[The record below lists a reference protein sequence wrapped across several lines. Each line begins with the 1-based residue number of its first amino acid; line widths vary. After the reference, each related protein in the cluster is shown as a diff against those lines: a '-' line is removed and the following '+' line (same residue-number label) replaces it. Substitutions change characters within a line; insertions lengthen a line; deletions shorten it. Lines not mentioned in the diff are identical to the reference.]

1 MDAYLIVD
9 PDSRNITIPE
19 IESAFGVYGDN
30 NAERKYFKSPRIV
43 GNGIDLTECY
53 LYVNYISAS
62 TKIGQILCDV
72 GDAPNG
78 TATEDEIIFS
88 WPITRNVLDKNV
100 SGEIFFAVQAK
111 TKTGDTVF
119 TTRKAK
125 GNCYESIEG
134 TEAVAE
140 EYADIVLQLISRM
153 DNVEANIGEQVAAYF
168 KENPAVTAE
177 YLDQTLQPVKDSV
190 SQIKENIGDIVTV
203 KNTNVINI
211 TNAAKGEKNGIS
223 YELSK
228 DGMLTINGECTTN
241 TALDL
246 SNTISST
253 EHNGKIFIGAKFD
266 SGKPPQNQQYL
277 LVQGLLD
284 NNYTRLFTIGYSDF
298 ESDSKIAYEEKQ
310 VANRAWPYSIT
321 IFAGSYDNVKF
332 QLFVN
337 KDKFTYDKDGVYLN
351 SNVNTDAV
359 EKRLK
364 TWTDDKYEKLLTEDV
379 KVKEKVNLLNASDNF
394 ETTVNGISIKY
405 SNGVATLSGTASART
420 SFTIAKNKSDIA
432 SGIAYIGYVIN
443 SGSTTSKIIWSGL
456 VDETYKDIITH
467 SSPIKANIVY
477 RRIECSS
484 MYPYNLSILQGTVL
498 DNYKISFFIND
509 SKLMGV
515 DYYTLNSSIRIDS
528 QEDNIF
534 DNIID
539 SLYFDSIIHCISKN
553 TIQNVTDFSHTNLYE
568 KKVAFVGDSFTDKNT
583 SLYENGKS
591 YIYYQK
597 DIFNLTVQNLGISG
611 STISSYAKSSNPMVL
626 RLSNIE
632 SDADMIVLRGGVN
645 DFLAHTPIGLRDSN
659 NSDDFCGAL
668 NNSIKYLKENYSSAK
683 LAFITPIYCDNS
695 KTPNKNNFILEDYV
709 KAMMEVC
716 RRNKVKCYD
725 GYHFGICNEITSK
738 LYLKDGLHYNAD
750 GNESEKLIIASFLSS
765 AFNQRG
771 L

>member
-19 IESAFGVYGDN
+19 VESAFGVYGDN
-30 NAERKYFKSPRIV
+30 NAERKYFKAPRIV

-78 TATEDEIIFS
+78 TATEDEIVFS

-153 DNVEANIGEQVAAYF
+153 DNVESNIGEQVAAYF

-190 SQIKENIGDIVTV
+190 SQLKGVLGDIVTV
-203 KNTNVINI
+203 ENTNVINI
-211 TNAAKGEKNGIS
+211 TNATKGEKNGIS

-246 SNTISST
+246 SNTISSI
-253 EHNGKIFIGAKFD
+253 EYNGKIFIGAKFD

-298 ESDSKIAYEEKQ
+298 ESDNKIAYGEKQ
-310 VANRAWPYSIT
+310 VANRVWPYSIT
-321 IFAGSYDNVKF
+321 IFTGSYDNVKF

-337 KDKFTYDKDGVYLN
+337 KGKFTYDKDGVYLN

-379 KVKEKVNLLNASDNF
+379 KVKEKVNLLNASDDF
-394 ETTVNGISIKY
+394 ESTVNGITIKY
-405 SNGVATLSGTASART
+405 SNGVATLSGTATDRV
-420 SFTIAKNKSDIA
+420 SFTIVKEKTNIA
-432 SGIAYIGYVIN
+432 SGVAYVGYVVN
-443 SGSTTSKIIWSGL
+443 SGSASNSVILSGL
-456 VDETYKDIITH
+456 VDENYKDILAL
-467 SSPIKANIVY
+467 SANEKHNIRY
-477 RRIECSS
+477 REINCSS
-484 MYPYNLSILQGTVL
+484 VYPYNLSVLQDTVL
-498 DNYKISFFIND
+498 DNYRISFFIND

-515 DYYTLNSSIRIDS
+515 DYYTLNPSIRIDS

-534 DNIID
+534 ENIID
-539 SLYFDSIIHCISKN
+539 SPYFDSIIHCVFKN
-553 TIQNVTDFSHTNLYE
+553 IIQNVTDFSHTNLYG
-568 KKVAFVGDSFTDKNT
+568 KKVAFVGDSFTGKNT

-597 DIFNLTVQNLGISG
+597 DIFNLTIQNLGISG
-611 STISSYAKSSNPMVL
+611 STISSFAASSNPMVL
-626 RLSNIE
+626 RLSSIE

-645 DFLAHTPIGLRDSN
+645 DFLAHTPIGIYGSKNDN
-659 NSDDFCGAL
+659 DFCGAL
-668 NNSIKYLKENYSSAK
+668 NNSIKYLKENYSNAK
-683 LAFITPIYCDNS
+683 LAFITPIYCNNCNI
-695 KTPNKNNFILEDYV
+695 PNNQLFILEDYV

-738 LYLKDGLHYNAD
+738 LYLKDGLHYNAN
-750 GNESEKLIIASFLSS
+750 GNESEKLIVASFLSS
-765 AFNQRG
+765 AFN
-771 L
+771 